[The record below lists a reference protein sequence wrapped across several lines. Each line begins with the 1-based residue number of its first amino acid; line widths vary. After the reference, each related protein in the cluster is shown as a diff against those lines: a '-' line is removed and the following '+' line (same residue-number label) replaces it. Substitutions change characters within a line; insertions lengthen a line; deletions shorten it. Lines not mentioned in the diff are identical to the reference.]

1 MVRRFI
7 FSGTWIDPSGGTAV
21 LEMRGISKKFDAV
34 VALREASLKVRE
46 GEIMALMGANG
57 SGKSTLMKVLSGLV
71 NPDGGT
77 VIYDGRQVHIRSA
90 ADSRRLSIAT
100 AYQDLSLVPAMSV
113 VDNIVMGMEPKNA
126 FGVINRTKAREF
138 ARLYMKKL
146 RIECSPDAL
155 VQSLMLSTQ
164 SLIEIA
170 KAIASKP
177 KLLILD
183 EATASLHSDEVDTLF
198 EVLREL
204 KQEGIA
210 IITVTHRMGEIYRIC
225 DSCTILRGGE
235 TVAGGP
241 VKDMDL
247 DTVVYHMTG
256 KKPDLS
262 GAGSH
267 IGRAVH
273 DEREAALLEVRG
285 LSLTGKLRGVDFH
298 AWPGEIV
305 GIGGLDGQGQQ
316 EFLRVILGD
325 VKHEGGE
332 IIFKGAKVKFHQPAD
347 GVKNNLGFISGDRNK
362 ESIFPIRPVAENI
375 YAGAVTVKSAFSPLF
390 PSTVFNFAGKAV
402 SRYSIVT
409 GGLKQPASS
418 LSGGNQQKLV
428 IGRWMALT
436 PDLLLLDDP
445 TKGVDVST
453 RTEIHRILKE
463 CTAAGM
469 CALYSSSDNEELLEI
484 SDRIYVFYEGRIS
497 ACLRGDARSEERLVA
512 AMLGLTGGGETGQG
526 AHIQERGEVQ

>member
-1 MVRRFI
+1 
-7 FSGTWIDPSGGTAV
+7 
-21 LEMRGISKKFDAV
+21 MRGISKKFDAV
-34 VALREASLKVRE
+34 VALKKASLKVQA
-46 GEIMALMGANG
+46 GEIMALLGANG
-57 SGKSTLMKVLSGLV
+57 SGKSTLVKVLSGLV

-77 VIYDGRQVHIRSA
+77 VIYDGKPVHIRSS
-90 ADSRRLSIAT
+90 ADSLRLRIAT

-113 VDNIVMGMEPKNA
+113 VDNIVMGMEPKNV
-126 FGVINRTKAREF
+126 FGIISRARAREF
-138 ARLYMKKL
+138 ALSYMKKL
-146 RIECSPDAL
+146 GIECSPDAL
-155 VQSLMLSTQ
+155 VQSLMISTQ

-183 EATASLHSDEVDTLF
+183 EATASLHSDEVDRLF

-204 KQEGIA
+204 KREGIA

-262 GAGSH
+262 GGAGFHS
-267 IGRAVH
+267 GRAVH

-285 LSLTGKLRGVDFH
+285 LALTGKLEGVDLH

-316 EFLRVILGD
+316 EFLRSVLGD
-325 VKHEGGE
+325 LKPEGGE
-332 IIFKGAKVKFHQPAD
+332 IFLQGARVKFHQPAD
-347 GVKNNLGFISGDRNK
+347 GVRHNLGFISGDRNK
-362 ESIFPIRPVAENI
+362 ESIFPVRPVAENI
-375 YAGAVTVKSAFSPLF
+375 YAGAAAGKAAFAPLF
-390 PSTVFNFAGKAV
+390 PSTVFDFAGRAV
-402 SRYSIVT
+402 DRYNIVI
-409 GGLKQPASS
+409 GGLKHPASS

-436 PDLLLLDDP
+436 PELLLLDDP
-445 TKGVDVST
+445 TKGVDIST
-453 RTEIHRILKE
+453 RAEIHRILKE

-497 ACLRGDARSEERLVA
+497 ACLQGDERSEERLVA
-512 AMLGLTGGGETGQG
+512 AMLGLTGGQG
-526 AHIQERGEVQ
+526 LTAGRKTAHGQERGAAR

>member
-1 MVRRFI
+1 
-7 FSGTWIDPSGGTAV
+7 V
-21 LEMRGISKKFDAV
+21 LEMQGISKKFDAV
-34 VALREASLKVRE
+34 VALKKASLQVQA
-46 GEIMALMGANG
+46 GEIMALLGANG
-57 SGKSTLMKVLSGLV
+57 SGKSTMVKVLSGLV
-71 NPDGGT
+71 NPDEGR
-77 VIYDGRQVHIRSA
+77 VIYAGKQVHIRSA
-90 ADSRRLSIAT
+90 ANARRLSIAT

-113 VDNIVMGMEPKNA
+113 MDNIVMGMEPKNA
-126 FGVINRTKAREF
+126 LGLINRTRAREF
-138 ARLYMKKL
+138 ALYYMKKL
-146 RIECSPDAL
+146 GIECNPDAL

-183 EATASLHSDEVDTLF
+183 EATASLHSNEVDTLF

-204 KQEGIA
+204 KQEGIG
-210 IITVTHRMGEIYRIC
+210 IITVTHRMSEIYRIC

-235 TVAGGP
+235 TVASGP

-262 GAGSH
+262 GAAYTS
-267 IGRAVH
+267 RTVH
-273 DEREAALLEVRG
+273 HEGEAALLDVRG
-285 LSLTGKLRGVDFH
+285 LSLTGKLKGVELR

-316 EFLRVILGD
+316 EFLRSILGD
-325 VKHEGGE
+325 VRYEGGE
-332 IIFKGAKVKFHQPAD
+332 ILFKGAKIRFHQPAD
-347 GVKNNLGFISGDRNK
+347 GVSHNLGFISGDRNK

-375 YAGAVTVKSAFSPLF
+375 YAGAVTRKGAFLPLF
-390 PSTVFNFAGKAV
+390 PSKVFDFAGKTV
-402 SRYSIVT
+402 SRYNIVT
-409 GGLKQPASS
+409 GGLKQSASS

-445 TKGVDVST
+445 TKGVDVNT

-463 CTAAGM
+463 CTSAGM

-484 SDRIYVFYEGRIS
+484 SDRIYVFYEGKIS
-497 ACLRGDARSEERLVA
+497 ACLQGETCSEEQLVA
-512 AMLGLTGGGETGQG
+512 AMLGLSAG
-526 AHIQERGEVQ
+526 QERGEIR

>member
-1 MVRRFI
+1 
-7 FSGTWIDPSGGTAV
+7 
-21 LEMRGISKKFDAV
+21 MRGISKKFDAV
-34 VALREASLKVRE
+34 VALREASLTVKS
-46 GEIMALMGANG
+46 GEIMALLGANG
-57 SGKSTLMKVLSGLV
+57 SGKSTLVKVLSGLV
-71 NPDGGT
+71 NPDRGT
-77 VIYDGRQVHIRSA
+77 VIYDGREVHIRSS
-90 ADSRRLSIAT
+90 ADSQRLSIAT

-126 FGVINRTKAREF
+126 FGIINRVKAREF
-138 ARLYMKKL
+138 ALSYMEKL
-146 RIECSPDAL
+146 GIECSPDAL

-170 KAIASKP
+170 KAIASRP

-198 EVLREL
+198 EVLRDL

-210 IITVTHRMGEIYRIC
+210 IITVTHRMGEIYQIC
-225 DSCTILRGGE
+225 DRCTILRGGE
-235 TVAGGP
+235 TVAAGP

-262 GAGSH
+262 GAGFHS
-267 IGRAVH
+267 GRAVH
-273 DEREAALLEVRG
+273 NEREEALLDVRG
-285 LSLTGKLRGVDFH
+285 LALTGKLKGVDLR

-316 EFLRVILGD
+316 EFLRSVLGD
-325 VKHEGGE
+325 LRPEGGE
-332 IIFKGAKVKFHQPAD
+332 IFLGGARVRFRQPAD
-347 GVKNNLGFISGDRNK
+347 GVKHGLGFISGDRNK
-362 ESIFPIRPVAENI
+362 ESIFPVRPVAENL
-375 YAGAVTVKSAFSPLF
+375 YAGAAAGKAAFSPLF
-390 PSTVFNFAGKAV
+390 PSAVLDFAGKAV
-402 SRYSIVT
+402 GRYNIVI
-409 GGLKQPASS
+409 GGLKHPASS

-428 IGRWMALT
+428 IGRWMALA
-436 PDLLLLDDP
+436 PNLLLLDDP
-445 TKGVDVST
+445 TKGVDIST
-453 RTEIHRILKE
+453 RAEIHRILKE

-497 ACLRGDARSEERLVA
+497 ACLQGDDRSEERLVA
-512 AMLGLTGGGETGQG
+512 AMLGLTGGQG
-526 AHIQERGEVQ
+526 LPAGHVRGAR

>member
-1 MVRRFI
+1 L
-7 FSGTWIDPSGGTAV
+7 SGGTAV
-21 LEMRGISKKFDAV
+21 LEMRGISKKFAAV
-34 VALREASLKVRE
+34 VALKGASLKVQA
-46 GEIMALMGANG
+46 GEIMALLGANG
-57 SGKSTLMKVLSGLV
+57 SGKSTMVKVLSGLV
-71 NPDGGT
+71 NPDKGT
-77 VIYDGRQVHIRSA
+77 VIYDGKPVHIHSS
-90 ADSRRLSIAT
+90 ADSRRLAIAT
-100 AYQDLSLVPAMSV
+100 AYQDLSVVPAMSV

-126 FGVINRTKAREF
+126 LGIINRTKAREF
-138 ARLYMKKL
+138 ALFYMKKL
-146 RIECSPDAL
+146 GIKCSPDAL

-164 SLIEIA
+164 NLIEIA

-183 EATASLHSDEVDTLF
+183 EATASLHSDEVDNFF

-225 DSCTILRGGE
+225 DSCTILREGE
-235 TVAGGP
+235 TVASGL

-247 DTVVYHMTG
+247 DTVVRHMTG

-262 GAGSH
+262 GAGFHS
-267 IGRAVH
+267 GRAY
-273 DEREAALLEVRG
+273 DEREEALLKVRG
-285 LSLTGKLRGVDFH
+285 LALTGKLKGVDLH

-316 EFLRVILGD
+316 EFLRSILGD
-325 VKHEGGE
+325 VKYEGE
-332 IIFKGAKVKFHQPAD
+332 IFFKGARVKFRQPAD
-347 GVKNNLGFISGDRNK
+347 GVMYNLGFISGDRNR
-362 ESIFPIRPVAENI
+362 ESIFPVRPVAENI
-375 YAGAVTVKSAFSPLF
+375 YAGAVAGKAAFSPLF
-390 PSTVFNFAGKAV
+390 PSQVINFAAKV
-402 SRYSIVT
+402 VDKYDIVT
-409 GGLKQPASS
+409 PFYRIMSGQVGGLKQPASS

-428 IGRWMALT
+428 VGRWMALT

-445 TKGVDVST
+445 TKGVDINT
-453 RTEIHRILKE
+453 RAEIHRILKA

-497 ACLRGDARSEERLVA
+497 ACLQGDERREERLVA
-512 AMLGLTGGGETGQG
+512 AMLGLT
-526 AHIQERGEVQ
+526 AVQEREEVR

>member
-1 MVRRFI
+1 M
-7 FSGTWIDPSGGTAV
+7 

-34 VALREASLKVRE
+34 VALKGASLKVQA
-46 GEIMALMGANG
+46 GEIMALLGANG
-57 SGKSTLMKVLSGLV
+57 SGKSTLVKVLSGLV
-71 NPDGGT
+71 NPDKGT
-77 VIYDGRQVHIRSA
+77 VTYDGKPIHIRSS
-90 ADSRRLSIAT
+90 ADSRRLPIAT

-126 FGVINRTKAREF
+126 FGIINRTKAREF
-138 ARLYMKKL
+138 ALFYMKKL
-146 RIECSPDAL
+146 GIECSPDAL

-170 KAIASKP
+170 KAVASKP

-204 KQEGIA
+204 KQEGIG

-256 KKPDLS
+256 KKPDIS
-262 GAGSH
+262 GADYT
-267 IGRAVH
+267 GRPVHAEGEAV
-273 DEREAALLEVRG
+273 LLEVRG
-285 LSLTGKLRGVDFH
+285 LSLTGKLKGVDLH

-316 EFLRVILGD
+316 EFLRSVLGD
-325 VKHEGGE
+325 VKYEEGE
-332 IIFKGAKVKFHQPAD
+332 ILFRGAKVRFHQPAD
-347 GVKNNLGFISGDRNK
+347 GVMYNLGFISGDRNK
-362 ESIFPIRPVAENI
+362 ESIFPIRSVAENI
-375 YAGAVTVKSAFSPLF
+375 YAGAVTRKADFTPLF
-390 PSTVFNFAGKAV
+390 PSKVLDFAGKTV
-402 SRYSIVT
+402 DRYSIVT
-409 GGLKQPASS
+409 GGLKHIASS

-445 TKGVDVST
+445 TKGVDVNT

-484 SDRIYVFYEGRIS
+484 SDRIYIFYEGRIS
-497 ACLRGDARSEERLVA
+497 ACLQGETCSEEQLVA
-512 AMLGLTGGGETGQG
+512 AMLGLSAGQ
-526 AHIQERGEVQ
+526 ARGER

>member
-1 MVRRFI
+1 
-7 FSGTWIDPSGGTAV
+7 
-21 LEMRGISKKFDAV
+21 MRGISKKFDAV
-34 VALREASLKVRE
+34 VALKGASLKVQA
-46 GEIMALMGANG
+46 GEIVALLGANG
-57 SGKSTLMKVLSGLV
+57 SGKSTLVKVLSGLV

-77 VIYDGRQVHIRSA
+77 VIYDDREVHIRSS

-126 FGVINRTKAREF
+126 FGIINRTKAREF
-138 ARLYMKKL
+138 ALSYMKKL
-146 RIECSPDAL
+146 GIECSPDAL

-183 EATASLHSDEVDTLF
+183 EATASLHSDEVDRLF

-204 KQEGIA
+204 KREGIA
-210 IITVTHRMGEIYRIC
+210 IITVTHRMGEIYRLC

-235 TVAGGP
+235 TVVAGS

-262 GAGSH
+262 GAGFHS
-267 IGRAVH
+267 GRAAH

-285 LSLTGKLRGVDFH
+285 LALMGKLEGVDLR

-316 EFLRVILGD
+316 EFLRSILGD
-325 VKHEGGE
+325 LKPERGE
-332 IIFKGAKVKFHQPAD
+332 IFLDGARVRFHQPAD
-347 GVKNNLGFISGDRNK
+347 GVRHNLGFISGDRNK
-362 ESIFPIRPVAENI
+362 ESIFPIRPVAENL
-375 YAGAVTVKSAFSPLF
+375 YAGAAAGKADFSPLF
-390 PSTVFNFAGKAV
+390 PSTVFTFAGRAV
-402 SRYSIVT
+402 DRYNIVI
-409 GGLKQPASS
+409 GGLKLPASS

-428 IGRWMALT
+428 IGRWMALA

-445 TKGVDVST
+445 TKGVDIST
-453 RTEIHRILKE
+453 RAEIHRILKE

-497 ACLRGDARSEERLVA
+497 ACLQGDERSEERLVA
-512 AMLGLTGGGETGQG
+512 AMLGLTGGQGLAAGDKKQG
-526 AHIQERGEVQ
+526 AAR

>member
-1 MVRRFI
+1 
-7 FSGTWIDPSGGTAV
+7 V
-21 LEMRGISKKFDAV
+21 LEMQGISKKFDAV
-34 VALREASLKVRE
+34 VALNKASLKVQA
-46 GEIMALMGANG
+46 GEIMALLGANG
-57 SGKSTLMKVLSGLV
+57 SGKSTMIKVLSGLV

-77 VIYDGRQVHIRSA
+77 VNYAGRPVHIRSST
-90 ADSRRLSIAT
+90 DSRRLSIAT
-100 AYQDLSLVPAMSV
+100 AYQDLSLVPAMNV

-126 FGVINRTKAREF
+126 WGVINRTKAREF
-138 ARLYMKKL
+138 ALFYMKKL
-146 RIECSPDAL
+146 GIECSPDAL

-183 EATASLHSDEVDTLF
+183 EATASLHSDEVDVLF

-204 KQEGIA
+204 KQEGIG
-210 IITVTHRMGEIYRIC
+210 IITVTHRMSEIYRIC

-241 VKDMDL
+241 VRDMDL

-262 GAGSH
+262 GAGYT
-267 IGRAVH
+267 RAVH
-273 DEREAALLEVRG
+273 HKREDALLEVRG
-285 LSLTGKLRGVDFH
+285 LSLTGKLKGVDLH

-316 EFLRVILGD
+316 EFLRSVLGD
-325 VKHEGGE
+325 VKYEGGE
-332 IIFKGAKVKFHQPAD
+332 IFFKGAKTRFRQPAD
-347 GVKNNLGFISGDRNK
+347 GVMRNLGFISGDRNK

-375 YAGAVTVKSAFSPLF
+375 YAGAVTRKAAFLPLF
-390 PSTVFNFAGKAV
+390 PSTVSTFAGKTV
-402 SRYSIVT
+402 ERYNIVT
-409 GGLKQPASS
+409 GGLKHNASS

-445 TKGVDVST
+445 TKGVDVNT

-497 ACLRGDARSEERLVA
+497 ACLQGEARSEEQLVA
-512 AMLGLTGGGETGQG
+512 AMLGLTAG
-526 AHIQERGEVQ
+526 HERGEAG

>member
-1 MVRRFI
+1 M
-7 FSGTWIDPSGGTAV
+7 

-34 VALREASLKVRE
+34 VALKGASLKVQA
-46 GEIMALMGANG
+46 GEIMALLGANG
-57 SGKSTLMKVLSGLV
+57 SGKSTLVKVLSGLV
-71 NPDGGT
+71 NPDQGT
-77 VIYDGRQVHIRSA
+77 VIYGGKTVHIRSS
-90 ADSRRLSIAT
+90 ADSLRLSIAA

-126 FGVINRTKAREF
+126 FGIINRTRAREF
-138 ARLYMKKL
+138 ALRYMKKL
-146 RIECSPDAL
+146 GIGCRPDAL

-198 EVLREL
+198 AVLREL

-210 IITVTHRMGEIYRIC
+210 IITVTHRMNEIYRIC
-225 DSCTILRGGE
+225 DRCTILRGGE

-262 GAGSH
+262 GAAPS
-267 IGRAVH
+267 GRAVH

-285 LSLTGKLRGVDFH
+285 LTLTGKLKGVDLR

-316 EFLRVILGD
+316 EFLRSVLGD
-325 VKHEGGE
+325 VKHEGGA
-332 IIFKGAKVKFHQPAD
+332 ILFKGAGVKFRQPAD
-347 GVKNNLGFISGDRNK
+347 GVRHNLGFISGDRNK
-362 ESIFPIRPVAENI
+362 ESIFPIRPVAENL
-375 YAGAVTVKSAFSPLF
+375 YAGAAAGKAAFSPLF
-390 PSTVFNFAGKAV
+390 PSTVLDFAGRAV
-402 SRYSIVT
+402 DRYNIVI
-409 GGLKQPASS
+409 GGLRHPASS

-428 IGRWMALT
+428 VGRWMALT
-436 PDLLLLDDP
+436 PELLLLDDP
-445 TKGVDVST
+445 TKGVDIST
-453 RTEIHRILKE
+453 RAEIHKILKE

-497 ACLRGDARSEERLVA
+497 ACLQGDDRSEERLVA
-512 AMLGLTGGGETGQG
+512 AMLGLTGGQDLSAGEKREAQ
-526 AHIQERGEVQ
+526 

>member
-1 MVRRFI
+1 L
-7 FSGTWIDPSGGTAV
+7 GTAVLFLAVLFLTKGNLSGGTAV

-34 VALREASLKVRE
+34 VALNKASLKVQA
-46 GEIMALMGANG
+46 GEIMALLGANG
-57 SGKSTLMKVLSGLV
+57 SGKSTLVKVLSGLV

-77 VIYDGRQVHIRSA
+77 VSYEGKQAHIRSS

-113 VDNIVMGMEPKNA
+113 VDNIVMGMEPRNA
-126 FGVINRTKAREF
+126 FGVINRKKAREF
-138 ARLYMKKL
+138 ALFYMKKL
-146 RIECSPDAL
+146 GIGCSPDAL

-170 KAIASKP
+170 KAVASKP

-183 EATASLHSDEVDTLF
+183 ESTASLHSDEVDTLF

-204 KQEGIA
+204 KQEGLA
-210 IITVTHRMGEIYRIC
+210 IITVTHRMSEIYRIC

-235 TVAGGP
+235 TVAGGR

-262 GAGSH
+262 GAAPSA
-267 IGRAVH
+267 RTRH
-273 DEREAALLEVRG
+273 DESEAALLEVRG
-285 LSLTGKLRGVDFH
+285 MTLMGKLGGVDFH

-316 EFLRVILGD
+316 EFLRSVLGD
-325 VKHEGGE
+325 VKYEAGDLF
-332 IIFKGAKVKFHQPAD
+332 FKGARVKFHQPAD
-347 GVKNNLGFISGDRNK
+347 GVKCNLGYISGDRNK

-375 YAGAVTVKSAFSPLF
+375 YAGAAAGKAAFFPLF
-390 PSTVFNFAGKAV
+390 PSTVSDFAKKAV
-402 SRYSIVT
+402 KRYNIIT

-428 IGRWMALT
+428 VGRWMALT

-453 RTEIHRILKE
+453 RT
-463 CTAAGM
+463 
-469 CALYSSSDNEELLEI
+469 
-484 SDRIYVFYEGRIS
+484 
-497 ACLRGDARSEERLVA
+497 
-512 AMLGLTGGGETGQG
+512 
-526 AHIQERGEVQ
+526 